1 MVQEF
6 YNQLFLLNLLNVRL
20 LSALHFE
27 YGVLRI
33 SAFVYDFHFNIVSHP
48 VFSSGSDFFSSL
60 SKLIF

>member
-33 SAFVYDFHFNIVSHP
+33 SAFVYTFI
-48 VFSSGSDFFSSL
+48 L
-60 SKLIF
+60 T